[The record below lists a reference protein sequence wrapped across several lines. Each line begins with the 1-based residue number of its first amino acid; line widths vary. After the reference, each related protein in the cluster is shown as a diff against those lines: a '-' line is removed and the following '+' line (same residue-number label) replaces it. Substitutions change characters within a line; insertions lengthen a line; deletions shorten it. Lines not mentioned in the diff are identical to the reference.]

1 MAEQKTFKI
10 SKKTFEAL
18 SKIIIETKTH
28 ERNLKKK
35 LNHGQNDKVDR
46 KGI

>member
-1 MAEQKTFKI
+1 MADKKSIKFSQ
-10 SKKTFEAL
+10 KTFEAL

-35 LNHGQNDKVDR
+35 LKHGQNDKVDR